1 MSPPDEIPHMD
12 LPTLEAFITALEAK
26 FAQQAAAVHTT
37 RPVALP
43 AAPTTPAPPVLRQ
56 ERAALWRIAM
66 LCKDALAS
74 PSLPPAW
81 RPSFLQ
87 IARVCREGIQRED
100 GSRGT

>member
-1 MSPPDEIPHMD
+1 MD
-12 LPTLEAFITALEAK
+12 RQEWDALYEHITALDAK
-26 FAQQAAAVHTT
+26 LAAQVERLRA
-37 RPVALP
+37 RPSSPP
-43 AAPTTPAPPVLRQ
+43 AAPPSPPVRA
-56 ERAALWRIAM
+56 ERLALWRIAM

-100 GSRGT
+100 SNRGDHGT